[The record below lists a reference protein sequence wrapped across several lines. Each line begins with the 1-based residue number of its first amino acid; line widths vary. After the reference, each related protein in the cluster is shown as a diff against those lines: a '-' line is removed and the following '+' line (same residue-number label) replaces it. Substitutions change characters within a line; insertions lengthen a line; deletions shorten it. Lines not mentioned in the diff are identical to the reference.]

1 MEEKKILL
9 TGGSGRLGT
18 ELQKLVPCYAP
29 PHSELDITDNLRC
42 IEILRELSP
51 EIIIHAAAYTNVKK
65 AEEEKNKCFLT
76 NALGTLYLVLAA
88 KEVGVKRFVYLST
101 DAVFDGEKGDYK
113 ENDIPSP
120 INFYSLTKLIGELV
134 TRQEL
139 LNFLIIRTAFRKRG
153 KWPHDTAYIDMWSSR
168 GFLDEIAPQII
179 EASLLMDFIG
189 VVHMGGKKMSN
200 YDFAKQ
206 ADPDSVIKPIKREDI
221 KEVKLPRDISLD
233 CSLWEKIKDS
243 KKT

>member
-1 MEEKKILL
+1 MKDAKILL

-18 ELQKLVPCYAP
+18 ELQRLLSCYAP
-29 PHSELDITDNLRC
+29 SHSELDIADRLRC
-42 IEILRELSP
+42 IEILREFSP

-76 NALGTLYLVLAA
+76 NVLGTLYLVLAA

-113 ENDIPSP
+113 ESDVPNP
-120 INFYSLTKLIGELV
+120 INFYSFTKLLGELII
-134 TRQEL
+134 RQEL
-139 LNFLIIRTAFRKRG
+139 LNFLIVRTAFRGRG
-153 KWPHDTAYIDMWSSR
+153 KWPYETAYIDMWSSR
-168 GFLDEIAPQII
+168 GFLDEITPQII

-189 VVHMGGKKMSN
+189 VVHIGGKKMSN

-206 ADPDSVIKPIKREDI
+206 LDPDGVIKSIKR
-221 KEVKLPRDISLD
+221 
-233 CSLWEKIKDS
+233 
-243 KKT
+243 